1 MIKNPNNLI
10 IVKVIKMIL
19 IIIAITT
26 KTTTTIVITILIIII
41 IIIIIIIKELI
52 PTLAVAN
59 IVHRSNPG
67 CWTSVLVTLIGRLCG
82 TDPYNFTQEHV
93 ISIEKVSC

>member
-1 MIKNPNNLI
+1 
-10 IVKVIKMIL
+10 MIL
-19 IIIAITT
+19 IITAITT
-26 KTTTTIVITILIIII
+26 KTTTIIVIIILITI

-82 TDPYNFTQEHV
+82 TDPYSFTKEHV

>member
-1 MIKNPNNLI
+1 
-10 IVKVIKMIL
+10 MIL

-26 KTTTTIVITILIIII
+26 KTTATIVIIIL

-82 TDPYNFTQEHV
+82 TDPYSFTKEHV
-93 ISIEKVSC
+93 ISIGKVSC

>member
-26 KTTTTIVITILIIII
+26 KTTTTIVITILII

-82 TDPYNFTQEHV
+82 TDPYNFTKEHV

>member
-1 MIKNPNNLI
+1 
-10 IVKVIKMIL
+10 MIL

-26 KTTTTIVITILIIII
+26 KTTTTIVITIL

-82 TDPYNFTQEHV
+82 TDPYSFTKEHV